1 MNTGRNQKMRMG
13 PWEIA
18 LIVLIVLIVFGA
30 GKLPEVGSAIGKG
43 IRSFRKASKGEPDD
57 EEVSAVKSETKKNG

>member
-1 MNTGRNQKMRMG
+1 MFGKMG

-18 LIVLIVLIVFGA
+18 LIALIVLIVFGA

-43 IRSFRKASKGEPDD
+43 IRSFRKASKGEPDND
-57 EEVSAVKSETKKNG
+57 EKENTVKSESKKDG

>member
-1 MNTGRNQKMRMG
+1 MRMG

-30 GKLPEVGSAIGKG
+30 GKLPEVGSALGKS
-43 IRSFRKASKGEPDD
+43 IRSFRQASKGELDDD
-57 EEVSAVKSETKKNG
+57 EKASAVKSETKKSEKKDS